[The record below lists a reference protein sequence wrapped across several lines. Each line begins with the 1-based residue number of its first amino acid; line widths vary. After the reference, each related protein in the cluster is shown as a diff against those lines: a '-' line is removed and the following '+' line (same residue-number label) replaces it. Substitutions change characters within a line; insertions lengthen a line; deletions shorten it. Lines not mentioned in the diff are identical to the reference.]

1 MDRKDSARKAIYAL
15 GGVYLLVTAYNM
27 FQNLENVMVSSERMV
42 SIVFIVVFIIAGG
55 AMVSLGLVDVYR
67 NYKKMKE
74 DYYAKPAD
82 ELEENAGELS
92 SEDVEKI
99 DDNFTEI

>member
-27 FQNLENVMVSSERMV
+27 FQNLENVMVSSEKMV

-55 AMVSLGLVDVYR
+55 AMVSLGLVDMHH

-74 DYYAKPAD
+74 DYYAKPVD
-82 ELEENAGELS
+82 ESEDNKTDLSEEN
-92 SEDVEKI
+92 VEEI
-99 DDNFTEI
+99 NDDFTKL